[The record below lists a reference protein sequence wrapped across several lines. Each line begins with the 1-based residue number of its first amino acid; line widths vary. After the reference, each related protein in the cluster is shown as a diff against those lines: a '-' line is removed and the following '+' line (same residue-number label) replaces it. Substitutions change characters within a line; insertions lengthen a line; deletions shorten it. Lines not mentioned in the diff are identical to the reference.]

1 MMFSEGKMRARM
13 KLRAY
18 LDEKRITYREFAEKL
33 GVHLQSLKNIVDG
46 IGRPSLEIAVKIEE
60 LTNGEVAPKDLIA
73 SSSIWLSCA
82 NPICKALLKLC
93 YRHK

>member
-1 MMFSEGKMRARM
+1 M

-33 GVHLQSLKNIVDG
+33 GVHLQSLKSIVYG
-46 IGRPSLEIAVKIEE
+46 IRRPSLEIAVRIEE

-73 SSSIWLSCA
+73 AFNEKSKIKPKRKA
-82 NPICKALLKLC
+82 IRKNP
-93 YRHK
+93 